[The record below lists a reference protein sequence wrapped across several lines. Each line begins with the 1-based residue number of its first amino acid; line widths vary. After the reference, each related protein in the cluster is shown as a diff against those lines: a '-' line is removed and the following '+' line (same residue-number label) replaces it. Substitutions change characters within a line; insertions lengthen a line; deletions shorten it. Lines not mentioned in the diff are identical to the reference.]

1 MKKSKRY
8 VRICAALL
16 CAVLCLSVNV
26 APAMAAKV
34 TQADIDALKGNAAS
48 LDKKQKEIQ
57 SKLNGLKND
66 KAAAVQK
73 KTLLDDQIANTNAKI
88 SNTEAQISDY
98 NALISQAE
106 TELADAQQREEAQ
119 YELFCKRVREMEE
132 RGTISYWS
140 VLFKANSFSDL
151 LGSLDFINEVMDYDR
166 RVIQDLQTLQA
177 EIAEKKAGL
186 EANKAAL
193 EAAKAELETQ
203 KKQLS
208 AQRDEANKLVKE
220 IDDNAAEYQA
230 TLKEAVDP
238 ALLQQALDAARPLA
252 EYYFCHVVWEKR
264 EARLE
269 PNTAP
274 CRVRQGSAQPK
285 IPEETNDYLFSLGY
299 EGNTVYLDWFHFL
312 ADGRGSAPFFTLLL
326 KLYCNLR
333 SNAGFVCEALASD
346 PPYDVEQLLARCPES
361 QVAND
366 MQKDVLQIHEGTPH
380 FQRLR
385 LDRQSLVDLAQKEGV
400 KPFSAL
406 MGLTCQAAQ
415 RYLEK
420 NDLVYSYAADTRAAL
435 GVPHA
440 LYNCIA
446 SFQLSLQLE
455 PQARFHSFAKRLDHE
470 IRESLTPERR
480 LFRMAEQMGWVYQ
493 VFRQKAALKIKKR
506 VFQMGEYISGFPAD
520 FWVSYIG
527 SPLLPHSP
535 ELEAYLTD
543 FQTWV
548 LPDGASLA
556 MEVTSLHGVLTCC
569 IENKVDKPGYLEAL
583 RDVMEQEGIR
593 VLEAVHIS

>member
-1 MKKSKRY
+1 MDAEQRSVFQGIVYYYRENMVNCRY
-8 VRICAALL
+8 QV
-16 CAVLCLSVNV
+16 
-26 APAMAAKV
+26 
-34 TQADIDALKGNAAS
+34 
-48 LDKKQKEIQ
+48 
-57 SKLNGLKND
+57 
-66 KAAAVQK
+66 
-73 KTLLDDQIANTNAKI
+73 
-88 SNTEAQISDY
+88 
-98 NALISQAE
+98 
-106 TELADAQQREEAQ
+106 
-119 YELFCKRVREMEE
+119 
-132 RGTISYWS
+132 
-140 VLFKANSFSDL
+140 
-151 LGSLDFINEVMDYDR
+151 
-166 RVIQDLQTLQA
+166 
-177 EIAEKKAGL
+177 
-186 EANKAAL
+186 
-193 EAAKAELETQ
+193 
-203 KKQLS
+203 
-208 AQRDEANKLVKE
+208 
-220 IDDNAAEYQA
+220 
-230 TLKEAVDP
+230 TLKDAVDG
-238 ALLQQALDAARPLA
+238 ALLQRALDAARAKAP
-252 EYYFCHVVWEKR
+252 YYFQKPVWEKKLLH
-264 EARLE
+264 LE
-269 PNTAP
+269 PSDAP
-274 CRVRQGSAQPK
+274 CPVRQGSAK
-285 IPEETNDYLFSLGY
+285 PEFPDENGFTVALSY
-299 EGNTVYLDWFHFL
+299 EGKVVCFDWFHFL
-312 ADGRGSAPFFTLLL
+312 ADGRGGSPFFTLLL

-346 PPYDVEQLLARCPES
+346 PPYDVEQLLARYPES
-361 QVAND
+361 QVANN

-446 SFQLSLQLE
+446 SFQLSLRLE
-455 PQARFHSFAKRLDHE
+455 PQARLHSFAKRLDHE

-480 LFRMAEQMGWVYQ
+480 LFRMTEQMGWVYQ

-583 RDVMEQEGIR
+583 RGVMEQEGIR

>member
-1 MKKSKRY
+1 MDAEQRSVFQGIVYYYRENMVNCRY
-8 VRICAALL
+8 QV
-16 CAVLCLSVNV
+16 
-26 APAMAAKV
+26 
-34 TQADIDALKGNAAS
+34 
-48 LDKKQKEIQ
+48 
-57 SKLNGLKND
+57 
-66 KAAAVQK
+66 
-73 KTLLDDQIANTNAKI
+73 
-88 SNTEAQISDY
+88 
-98 NALISQAE
+98 
-106 TELADAQQREEAQ
+106 
-119 YELFCKRVREMEE
+119 
-132 RGTISYWS
+132 
-140 VLFKANSFSDL
+140 
-151 LGSLDFINEVMDYDR
+151 
-166 RVIQDLQTLQA
+166 
-177 EIAEKKAGL
+177 
-186 EANKAAL
+186 
-193 EAAKAELETQ
+193 
-203 KKQLS
+203 
-208 AQRDEANKLVKE
+208 
-220 IDDNAAEYQA
+220 
-230 TLKEAVDP
+230 TLKDAVDG
-238 ALLQQALDAARPLA
+238 ALLQQALDAARAKAP
-252 EYYFCHVVWEKR
+252 YYFQKPVWEKKLLH
-264 EARLE
+264 LE
-269 PNTAP
+269 PSDAP
-274 CRVRQGSAQPK
+274 CPVRQGSAK
-285 IPEETNDYLFSLGY
+285 PEFPDENGFTVALSY
-299 EGNTVYLDWFHFL
+299 EGKVVYFDWFHFM
-312 ADGRGSAPFFTLLL
+312 ADGRGIAPFMTMVLQF
-326 KLYCNLR
+326 YCNLR
-333 SNAGFVCEALASD
+333 YGTAFEGQTLETDPAYDIEDILAK
-346 PPYDVEQLLARCPES
+346 YPES

-366 MQKDVLQIHEGTPH
+366 MQKEVLQIHEGTPH

-455 PQARFHSFAKRLDHE
+455 PQARLHSFAKRLDHE

-480 LFRMAEQMGWVYQ
+480 LFRLAEQMGWVYQ

>member
-1 MKKSKRY
+1 MTRNKHFRS
-8 VRICAALL
+8 VFAALL

-57 SKLNGLKND
+57 SKLNSLKND

-140 VLFKANSFSDL
+140 VLFKASSFSDL

-230 TLKEAVDP
+230 TLKEAVDLS
-238 ALLQQALDAARPLA
+238 LLQQALDAARPLA

-312 ADGRGSAPFFTLLL
+312 ADGRGSAPFFPLLL
-326 KLYCNLR
+326 KVYCNLR

-346 PPYDVEQLLARCPES
+346 PPYDVEQLLARYPES
-361 QVAND
+361 QVTNN

-385 LDRQSLVDLAQKEGV
+385 LDRQTLVDLAQKEGV

-446 SFQLSLQLE
+446 SFQLPLRLE
-455 PQARFHSFAKRLDHE
+455 PQARLHSFAKRLDHE

>member
-1 MKKSKRY
+1 M
-8 VRICAALL
+8 
-16 CAVLCLSVNV
+16 
-26 APAMAAKV
+26 
-34 TQADIDALKGNAAS
+34 
-48 LDKKQKEIQ
+48 
-57 SKLNGLKND
+57 
-66 KAAAVQK
+66 
-73 KTLLDDQIANTNAKI
+73 
-88 SNTEAQISDY
+88 
-98 NALISQAE
+98 
-106 TELADAQQREEAQ
+106 
-119 YELFCKRVREMEE
+119 
-132 RGTISYWS
+132 
-140 VLFKANSFSDL
+140 
-151 LGSLDFINEVMDYDR
+151 
-166 RVIQDLQTLQA
+166 
-177 EIAEKKAGL
+177 
-186 EANKAAL
+186 
-193 EAAKAELETQ
+193 
-203 KKQLS
+203 
-208 AQRDEANKLVKE
+208 
-220 IDDNAAEYQA
+220 
-230 TLKEAVDP
+230 
-238 ALLQQALDAARPLA
+238 
-252 EYYFCHVVWEKR
+252 
-264 EARLE
+264 
-269 PNTAP
+269 
-274 CRVRQGSAQPK
+274 
-285 IPEETNDYLFSLGY
+285 
-299 EGNTVYLDWFHFL
+299 
-312 ADGRGSAPFFTLLL
+312 
-326 KLYCNLR
+326 
-333 SNAGFVCEALASD
+333 
-346 PPYDVEQLLARCPES
+346 
-361 QVAND
+361 
-366 MQKDVLQIHEGTPH
+366 
-380 FQRLR
+380 
-385 LDRQSLVDLAQKEGV
+385 DLAQKEGV

-406 MGLTCQAAQ
+406 MGLTCQATQ

-493 VFRQKAALKIKKR
+493 VFRQKAALRIKKR

>member
-1 MKKSKRY
+1 MNAEQRAVFQGIVY
-8 VRICAALL
+8 YYRENQ
-16 CAVLCLSVNV
+16 VLC
-26 APAMAAKV
+26 
-34 TQADIDALKGNAAS
+34 
-48 LDKKQKEIQ
+48 
-57 SKLNGLKND
+57 
-66 KAAAVQK
+66 
-73 KTLLDDQIANTNAKI
+73 
-88 SNTEAQISDY
+88 
-98 NALISQAE
+98 
-106 TELADAQQREEAQ
+106 R
-119 YELFCKRVREMEE
+119 
-132 RGTISYWS
+132 
-140 VLFKANSFSDL
+140 
-151 LGSLDFINEVMDYDR
+151 
-166 RVIQDLQTLQA
+166 
-177 EIAEKKAGL
+177 
-186 EANKAAL
+186 
-193 EAAKAELETQ
+193 
-203 KKQLS
+203 
-208 AQRDEANKLVKE
+208 
-220 IDDNAAEYQA
+220 YQA

-269 PNTAP
+269 TNTAP
-274 CRVRQGSAQPK
+274 CRVRQGSTQPK
-285 IPEETNDYLFSLGY
+285 IPEETNDYLFSLGC

-312 ADGRGSAPFFTLLL
+312 ADGRGGSPFFTLLL

-346 PPYDVEQLLARCPES
+346 PPYDVEQLLARYPES
-361 QVAND
+361 QVANN

-420 NDLVYSYAADTRAAL
+420 NDLAYSYAADTRAAL
-435 GVPHA
+435 GVPPRPV
-440 LYNCIA
+440 
-446 SFQLSLQLE
+446 QLHCVLSAAPAAGTAGQAPQL
-455 PQARFHSFAKRLDHE
+455 AKQLDHE

-548 LPDGASLA
+548 LP
-556 MEVTSLHGVLTCC
+556 EVRPLQWRSPACTAC
-569 IENKVDKPGYLEAL
+569 
-583 RDVMEQEGIR
+583 
-593 VLEAVHIS
+593 

>member
-1 MKKSKRY
+1 MNAEQRAVFQGIVY
-8 VRICAALL
+8 YYRENQ
-16 CAVLCLSVNV
+16 VLC
-26 APAMAAKV
+26 
-34 TQADIDALKGNAAS
+34 
-48 LDKKQKEIQ
+48 
-57 SKLNGLKND
+57 
-66 KAAAVQK
+66 
-73 KTLLDDQIANTNAKI
+73 
-88 SNTEAQISDY
+88 
-98 NALISQAE
+98 
-106 TELADAQQREEAQ
+106 R
-119 YELFCKRVREMEE
+119 
-132 RGTISYWS
+132 
-140 VLFKANSFSDL
+140 
-151 LGSLDFINEVMDYDR
+151 
-166 RVIQDLQTLQA
+166 
-177 EIAEKKAGL
+177 
-186 EANKAAL
+186 
-193 EAAKAELETQ
+193 
-203 KKQLS
+203 
-208 AQRDEANKLVKE
+208 
-220 IDDNAAEYQA
+220 YQA
-230 TLKEAVDP
+230 TLKEAVAP

-274 CRVRQGSAQPK
+274 CRVRQGSTQPK

-346 PPYDVEQLLARCPES
+346 PPYDVEQLLACYPES

-446 SFQLSLQLE
+446 SFQLLLRLE
-455 PQARFHSFAKRLDHE
+455 PQARLHSFAKRLDHE

-480 LFRMAEQMGWVYQ
+480 LLSGVPAEGCAQD
-493 VFRQKAALKIKKR
+493 QKAC
-506 VFQMGEYISGFPAD
+506 V
-520 FWVSYIG
+520 
-527 SPLLPHSP
+527 
-535 ELEAYLTD
+535 
-543 FQTWV
+543 
-548 LPDGASLA
+548 PDGRVHQRLPGRFLGQ
-556 MEVTSLHGVLTCC
+556 LHRQPAAAAQ
-569 IENKVDKPGYLEAL
+569 PGAGSVPDRFPDLGAAGRCVPCNGGHQPARRADL
-583 RDVMEQEGIR
+583 
-593 VLEAVHIS
+593 LH

>member
-1 MKKSKRY
+1 M
-8 VRICAALL
+8 
-16 CAVLCLSVNV
+16 
-26 APAMAAKV
+26 
-34 TQADIDALKGNAAS
+34 
-48 LDKKQKEIQ
+48 
-57 SKLNGLKND
+57 
-66 KAAAVQK
+66 
-73 KTLLDDQIANTNAKI
+73 
-88 SNTEAQISDY
+88 
-98 NALISQAE
+98 
-106 TELADAQQREEAQ
+106 
-119 YELFCKRVREMEE
+119 
-132 RGTISYWS
+132 
-140 VLFKANSFSDL
+140 
-151 LGSLDFINEVMDYDR
+151 
-166 RVIQDLQTLQA
+166 
-177 EIAEKKAGL
+177 
-186 EANKAAL
+186 
-193 EAAKAELETQ
+193 
-203 KKQLS
+203 
-208 AQRDEANKLVKE
+208 
-220 IDDNAAEYQA
+220 
-230 TLKEAVDP
+230 
-238 ALLQQALDAARPLA
+238 
-252 EYYFCHVVWEKR
+252 
-264 EARLE
+264 
-269 PNTAP
+269 
-274 CRVRQGSAQPK
+274 
-285 IPEETNDYLFSLGY
+285 
-299 EGNTVYLDWFHFL
+299 
-312 ADGRGSAPFFTLLL
+312 
-326 KLYCNLR
+326 
-333 SNAGFVCEALASD
+333 
-346 PPYDVEQLLARCPES
+346 
-361 QVAND
+361 
-366 MQKDVLQIHEGTPH
+366 
-380 FQRLR
+380 
-385 LDRQSLVDLAQKEGV
+385 DLAQKEGV

-455 PQARFHSFAKRLDHE
+455 PQARLHSFAKQLDHE

-535 ELEAYLTD
+535 ELEAYLID

>member
-1 MKKSKRY
+1 MLFRS
-8 VRICAALL
+8 
-16 CAVLCLSVNV
+16 
-26 APAMAAKV
+26 PED
-34 TQADIDALKGNAAS
+34 T
-48 LDKKQKEIQ
+48 
-57 SKLNGLKND
+57 
-66 KAAAVQK
+66 
-73 KTLLDDQIANTNAKI
+73 DDYQ
-88 SNTEAQISDY
+88 
-98 NALISQAE
+98 
-106 TELADAQQREEAQ
+106 LA
-119 YELFCKRVREMEE
+119 C
-132 RGTISYWS
+132 S
-140 VLFKANSFSDL
+140 
-151 LGSLDFINEVMDYDR
+151 
-166 RVIQDLQTLQA
+166 
-177 EIAEKKAGL
+177 
-186 EANKAAL
+186 
-193 EAAKAELETQ
+193 
-203 KKQLS
+203 
-208 AQRDEANKLVKE
+208 
-220 IDDNAAEYQA
+220 
-230 TLKEAVDP
+230 
-238 ALLQQALDAARPLA
+238 
-252 EYYFCHVVWEKR
+252 C
-264 EARLE
+264 
-269 PNTAP
+269 
-274 CRVRQGSAQPK
+274 
-285 IPEETNDYLFSLGY
+285 
-299 EGNTVYLDWFHFL
+299 EGNQIFFDWFHFL

-346 PPYDVEQLLARCPES
+346 PPYDVEQLLACYPES
-361 QVAND
+361 QVTND
-366 MQKDVLQIHEGTPH
+366 MQKAVLQIHEGTPH

-385 LDRQSLVDLAQKEGV
+385 LDRQSLMDLAQKEGV

-446 SFQLSLQLE
+446 SFQLSLRLE
-455 PQARFHSFAKRLDHE
+455 PQARLHSFAKQLDHE

-493 VFRQKAALKIKKR
+493 VFRQKAALRIKKR

>member
-1 MKKSKRY
+1 MDAEQRSVFQGIVYYYRENMVNCRY
-8 VRICAALL
+8 QV
-16 CAVLCLSVNV
+16 
-26 APAMAAKV
+26 
-34 TQADIDALKGNAAS
+34 
-48 LDKKQKEIQ
+48 
-57 SKLNGLKND
+57 
-66 KAAAVQK
+66 
-73 KTLLDDQIANTNAKI
+73 
-88 SNTEAQISDY
+88 
-98 NALISQAE
+98 
-106 TELADAQQREEAQ
+106 
-119 YELFCKRVREMEE
+119 
-132 RGTISYWS
+132 
-140 VLFKANSFSDL
+140 
-151 LGSLDFINEVMDYDR
+151 
-166 RVIQDLQTLQA
+166 
-177 EIAEKKAGL
+177 
-186 EANKAAL
+186 
-193 EAAKAELETQ
+193 
-203 KKQLS
+203 
-208 AQRDEANKLVKE
+208 
-220 IDDNAAEYQA
+220 
-230 TLKEAVDP
+230 TLKDAVDG
-238 ALLQQALDAARPLA
+238 ALLQQALDAARAKAP
-252 EYYFCHVVWEKR
+252 YYFQKPVWEKKLLH
-264 EARLE
+264 LE
-269 PNTAP
+269 PSDAP
-274 CRVRQGSAQPK
+274 CPVRQGSAK
-285 IPEETNDYLFSLGY
+285 PEFPDENGFTVALSY
-299 EGNTVYLDWFHFL
+299 EGKVVCFDWFHFL
-312 ADGRGSAPFFTLLL
+312 ADGRGGAPFFTLLL

-346 PPYDVEQLLARCPES
+346 PPYDVEQLLARYPES

-446 SFQLSLQLE
+446 SFQLALRLE
-455 PQARFHSFAKRLDHE
+455 PQARLHSFAKRLDHE

>member
-1 MKKSKRY
+1 MNAEQRAVFQGIVY
-8 VRICAALL
+8 YYRENQ
-16 CAVLCLSVNV
+16 VLC
-26 APAMAAKV
+26 
-34 TQADIDALKGNAAS
+34 
-48 LDKKQKEIQ
+48 
-57 SKLNGLKND
+57 
-66 KAAAVQK
+66 
-73 KTLLDDQIANTNAKI
+73 
-88 SNTEAQISDY
+88 
-98 NALISQAE
+98 
-106 TELADAQQREEAQ
+106 R
-119 YELFCKRVREMEE
+119 
-132 RGTISYWS
+132 
-140 VLFKANSFSDL
+140 
-151 LGSLDFINEVMDYDR
+151 
-166 RVIQDLQTLQA
+166 
-177 EIAEKKAGL
+177 
-186 EANKAAL
+186 
-193 EAAKAELETQ
+193 
-203 KKQLS
+203 
-208 AQRDEANKLVKE
+208 
-220 IDDNAAEYQA
+220 YQA

-264 EARLE
+264 EARLG

-274 CRVRQGSAQPK
+274 CRVRQGSTQPK

-312 ADGRGSAPFFTLLL
+312 ADGRGGSPFFTLLL

-346 PPYDVEQLLARCPES
+346 PPYDVEQLLARYPES
-361 QVAND
+361 QVANN

-420 NDLVYSYAADTRAAL
+420 NDLAYSYAADTRAAL

-446 SFQLSLQLE
+446 SFQLPLRLE
-455 PQARFHSFAKRLDHE
+455 PQARFHSFAKQLDQE